1 MRIESARREKR
12 KIAQM
17 ASYLNHAICWGKR
30 KKKKASSG
38 VQPGFLTSCMAG
50 NVFIQ
55 YNCHRST
62 SLKWMPLQSK
72 LKRTIARAFA
82 TPGVVV

>member
-1 MRIESARREKR
+1 MQDEKR

-17 ASYLNHAICWGKR
+17 ASYLNQTVYWGE
-30 KKKKASSG
+30 KKKALHG
-38 VQPGFLTSCMAG
+38 VQPGFLTSCVAG

-72 LKRTIARAFA
+72 LKSGTCQGLYHNEVNQTSQIIIF
-82 TPGVVV
+82 